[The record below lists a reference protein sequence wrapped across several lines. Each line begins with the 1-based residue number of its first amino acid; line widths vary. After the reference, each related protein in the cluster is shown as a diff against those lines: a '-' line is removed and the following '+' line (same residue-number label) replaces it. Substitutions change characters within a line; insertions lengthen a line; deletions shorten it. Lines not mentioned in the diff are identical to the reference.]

1 MFRTQISMFS
11 AQISMFR
18 AQISSETEGLRG
30 KMLNDETDLRN
41 QNSAL
46 LEKLE
51 NEKLE
56 LEAKLKGEYL
66 NRHKSSFTI
75 RGGQEN
81 FKMAFCLLLQRL
93 ICLLHNI
100 IKP

>member
-1 MFRTQISMFS
+1 
-11 AQISMFR
+11 MFR

-56 LEAKLKGEYL
+56 LEAKLKGEFL
-66 NRHKSSFTI
+66 NRRKKSFKIRECRGKFT
-75 RGGQEN
+75 
-81 FKMAFCLLLQRL
+81 MVFCLLLYL
-93 ICLLHNI
+93 S
-100 IKP
+100 

>member
-1 MFRTQISMFS
+1 
-11 AQISMFR
+11 MFR

-30 KMLNDETDLRN
+30 KMLNDETDLKN

-56 LEAKLKGEYL
+56 LEAKLKGEFL
-66 NRHKSSFTI
+66 NRRK
-75 RGGQEN
+75 
-81 FKMAFCLLLQRL
+81 
-93 ICLLHNI
+93 
-100 IKP
+100 